1 MPDSDE
7 HYYIT
12 DLAKASFTEIW
23 LASNRSP
30 VALAVIGLMKLLRR
44 EVRSGMPMSLSVPD
58 EIDVTSLPESVLSQL
73 AEPLKELKTARFDA
87 VSACRKQDVIGVEGY
102 CIFLLSPDCLTIC
115 SLVWAKLKEANP
127 TTTVGMIS
135 RQRSGDVLSTS
146 NSAFGLKAPPGFE
159 PVRVQH
165 ASAMEVFT
173 RHQQR
178 IKHLVDLVPNHRA
191 QLPEI
196 IESNRRRIMQFHIQR
211 GFYIPATAE
220 EISQARG
227 TSD

>member
-44 EVRSGMPMSLSVPD
+44 EVRSGMPMSLSIPD
-58 EIDVTSLPESVLSQL
+58 EVDVAALPENVLKQL
-73 AEPLKELKTARFDA
+73 AEPLRELKSARFG
-87 VSACRKQDVIGVEGY
+87 VVYACHKQDAIGVEGY
-102 CIFLLSPDCLTIC
+102 GIFLLSSDCLTIC

-127 TTTVGMIS
+127 TATIGMIS
-135 RQRSGDVLSTS
+135 RRRSGDILSTS
-146 NSAFGLKAPPGFE
+146 NSAFGLKAPPGIK
-159 PVRVQH
+159 PVHVAC
-165 ASAMEVFT
+165 ASGLELFT

-178 IKHLVDLVPNHRA
+178 IKNLVDLVPNDRA

-196 IESNRRRIMQFHIQR
+196 VESNRRRIAQFHIQR
-211 GFYIPATAE
+211 GFYIPATDK

-227 TSD
+227 ESD